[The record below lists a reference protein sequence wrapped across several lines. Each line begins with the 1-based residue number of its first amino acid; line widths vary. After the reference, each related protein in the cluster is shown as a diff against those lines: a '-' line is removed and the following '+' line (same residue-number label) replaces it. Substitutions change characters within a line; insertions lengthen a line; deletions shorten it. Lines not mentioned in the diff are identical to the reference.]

1 MAPACAP
8 RPPRLRS
15 PSMYRCTGGGGRLD
29 AETHLTSTPYIFK
42 SMLSMS
48 WLHSLYLKI
57 PPPPRHHDVR
67 HVQTQA
73 TSTAGGLSGRSVS
86 GAKEKKALGVHYP
99 DTPPA
104 RNNPG
109 GGGGPGQGC
118 RAVRASDGGEAARCL
133 CTNSGTFLPSPRSKA
148 QEGPPTSSCGHSKWK
163 LQRQGGPALA
173 VLEEGVP
180 GASHP
185 ARGVRPGSSPPGCGP
200 LRPHS
205 GSRPAARAKALS
217 AAGTTMDTAPRGLCP
232 WMRSPWARCGGW
244 ITLASRRSALGESPP
259 RPPATRRSGV
269 GRRSAHP
276 TPLTPTASRATL
288 DRYPSWPPTPA
299 PAATR
304 PD

>member
-1 MAPACAP
+1 MM
-8 RPPRLRS
+8 S
-15 PSMYRCTGGGGRLD
+15 GT
-29 AETHLTSTPYIFK
+29 FK
-42 SMLSMS
+42 P
-48 WLHSLYLKI
+48 K
-57 PPPPRHHDVR
+57 R
-67 HVQTQA
+67 QA
-73 TSTAGGLSGRSVS
+73 LLVGCLVDRSVEQRKRKHS
-86 GAKEKKALGVHYP
+86 VCTTQTPHQPGTILAAVGVL
-99 DTPPA
+99 A
-104 RNNPG
+104 S
-109 GGGGPGQGC
+109 GC

-133 CTNSGTFLPSPRSKA
+133 CTNSGTFLPSPRSQA

-185 ARGVRPGSSPPGCGP
+185 ARGARPGSSPPGCGP

-205 GSRPAARAKALS
+205 GSRPAGRAKALS

-259 RPPATRRSGV
+259 RPPATRRSGA